1 MKSIFNMPAVWI
13 VILLTSIAFTGCDL
27 KDEDTTGLISG
38 RVTDAGD
45 GSAVRDALIEVVGEG
60 LSSGTD
66 QNGNYSIEDIPE
78 GIFTVRASADNYLE
92 DVRSPVQVF
101 TNETTRLNFQLIQE
115 GAVGTL
121 SGAVTNAVNGN
132 PVQFA
137 VISVVGTGLST
148 TSDESGF
155 YVLQHVPEGI
165 KTVNASA
172 GFFYTSTNDHVLI
185 RAGETTTVHFALSPE
200 LTEEGGIMRIVLTWG
215 LDPHDLDSH
224 LKTPTIDD
232 QTYHV
237 YYGSRGDSS
246 NAPYVWLDRDDVDS
260 FGPETI
266 TIYQGQSGTYSYFVH
281 NYSQFTDEEA
291 PDFTASDALV
301 HVYDR
306 NGFRQSF
313 LIPESGEGLFWYVC
327 DIDLEGNIITE
338 INRIQTEEPGGEETV
353 AGVIGK

>member
-185 RAGETTTVHFALSPE
+185 RAGEERTRKA
-200 LTEEGGIMRIVLTWG
+200 
-215 LDPHDLDSH
+215 
-224 LKTPTIDD
+224 
-232 QTYHV
+232 
-237 YYGSRGDSS
+237 
-246 NAPYVWLDRDDVDS
+246 
-260 FGPETI
+260 
-266 TIYQGQSGTYSYFVH
+266 
-281 NYSQFTDEEA
+281 
-291 PDFTASDALV
+291 AS
-301 HVYDR
+301 
-306 NGFRQSF
+306 
-313 LIPESGEGLFWYVC
+313 
-327 DIDLEGNIITE
+327 
-338 INRIQTEEPGGEETV
+338 
-353 AGVIGK
+353 